1 MSHTTQQ
8 AASDKHVPLYQGH
21 SCGTERTLSEGEAAL
36 QQRLSFA
43 VQGSPDTQLLNTE
56 LQSSYRLKAC
66 VSCASPFQYLGI
78 QPSGRSCLSSVSY
91 IACPPQLPT
100 ERRIPRTRQ
109 VPPCVR
115 KSFLSSSAWRR
126 TADPGSASPLLKGAT
141 GPPTCH
147 APLPSAQHPPIP
159 V

>member
-8 AASDKHVPLYQGH
+8 AASDKHILLYQGH
-21 SCGTERTLSEGEAAL
+21 SYGTERKAGLHCSNGLSL
-36 QQRLSFA
+36 A

-91 IACPPQLPT
+91 IACPPQLPI
-100 ERRIPRTRQ
+100 EWRIPRTRQ
-109 VPPCVR
+109 VPLCVR